1 MSIFDRKLIH
11 VRRLY
16 RAEAVSLERGKRVL
30 RDLER
35 RGLVSP
41 EVIPSGR
48 EFVSPHEAEIFHQ
61 AVQG

>member
-16 RAEAVSLERGKRVL
+16 ISEGVSLDRGRRVL

-35 RGLVSP
+35 RGAIDP
-41 EVIPSGR
+41 EVVPSGR
-48 EFVSPHEAEIFHQ
+48 EFISANEAETFHK
-61 AVQG
+61 AIED